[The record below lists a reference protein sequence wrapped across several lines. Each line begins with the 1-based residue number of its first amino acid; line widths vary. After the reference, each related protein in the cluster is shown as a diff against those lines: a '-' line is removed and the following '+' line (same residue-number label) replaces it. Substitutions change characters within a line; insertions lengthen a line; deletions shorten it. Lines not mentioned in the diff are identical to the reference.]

1 MIVLVLLCALR
12 VTVKV
17 EFSNGIVRAS
27 TAMEL
32 KTKLHGHGHGHGH
45 GHDTD
50 TGIRQFFKN

>member
-32 KTKLHGHGHGHGH
+32 KTKLHGHGHGHG
-45 GHDTD
+45 DTA
-50 TGIRQFFKN
+50 IF

>member
-32 KTKLHGHGHGHGH
+32 KTKLHGHGHDT
-45 GHDTD
+45 DTD
-50 TGIRQFFKN
+50 TGIWQFFKN

>member
-27 TAMEL
+27 TVMEL

-45 GHDTD
+45 GDTA
-50 TGIRQFFKN
+50 IF